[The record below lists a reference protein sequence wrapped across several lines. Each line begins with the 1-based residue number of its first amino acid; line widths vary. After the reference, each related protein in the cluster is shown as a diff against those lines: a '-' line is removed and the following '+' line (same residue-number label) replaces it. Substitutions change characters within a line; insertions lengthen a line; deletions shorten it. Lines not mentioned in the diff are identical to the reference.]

1 MTQTER
7 DYGGR
12 QSRATLEKRK
22 SWRPG
27 GSRGPVE
34 SLHATERTMNSE
46 GKIKLRR
53 KPVAL
58 EAILKLAERSV
69 REICA
74 VNRQK
79 LALKLPAE
87 PIYLD
92 ADATRLEQVFG
103 ILLGNACQHAGE
115 GCHITVT
122 AERDPAV
129 EPPQIVVRVHDD
141 GVGIGSELLR
151 RILDPS
157 VQANPNLDQASG
169 DFGSGLALVQQLVKM
184 HGGSIEA
191 VSEGPGLGTEFIV
204 RLPMLDAAFL
214 TPAPRP
220 HATRVRPRRILIVDD
235 NMDSALSMA
244 ALETRHGHE
253 VRTAATGPEALA
265 IASEF
270 LPEAVL
276 LDIGLPGMDGLEVA
290 RQLRAMTALRRVF
303 LIAMT
308 GYASPEDRQLAHEAG
323 FDEHLVKPVDLKVLR
338 AWLGD
343 ESRFAR

>member
-1 MTQTER
+1 MAKGNDEP
-7 DYGGR
+7 
-12 QSRATLEKRK
+12 TLGKRK
-22 SWRPG
+22 TWRPD
-27 GSRGPVE
+27 GSHGPVE
-34 SLHATERTMNSE
+34 LLHATDRTMKSE
-46 GKIKLRR
+46 GKIELRR

-58 EAILKLAERSV
+58 DAILKASERSV
-69 REICA
+69 RSICA

-79 LALKLPAE
+79 LALKLSAE

-92 ADATRLEQVFG
+92 ADAARLEQVFG
-103 ILLGNACQHAGE
+103 NLLGNACQHAGK

-129 EPPQIVVRVHDD
+129 DPPQIVVRVHDD
-141 GVGIGSELLR
+141 GVGIDAEILR

-157 VQANPNLDQASG
+157 VPANPSPDRAPG
-169 DFGSGLALVQQLVKM
+169 DLVSGLALVQQLVQM
-184 HGGSIEA
+184 HGGSIRA
-191 VSEGPGLGTEFIV
+191 VSEGPGLGAEFIV
-204 RLPMLDAAFL
+204 RLPMLEAAFL

-220 HATRVRPRRILIVDD
+220 HATKVRPRRLLIVDD
-235 NMDSALSMA
+235 NMDSVLSMA
-244 ALETRHGHE
+244 ALETRQGHD

-308 GYASPEDRQLAHEAG
+308 GYASPEDRQLAREAG
-323 FDEHLVKPVDLKVLR
+323 FDEHFVKPVDLKVLH